1 MQIEI
6 QGIPQSL
13 KAQYTTRLKNAQ
25 SDLARY
31 KKLSREA
38 HLQASRTDLFS
49 GVGSGG
55 GGGFWGS
62 KSRVS
67 SDEPYGDDRTRLLA
81 GTEALD
87 DGNRW
92 VLSLLLAVLSIPRE
106 RRYCR
111 TCTSFMFLLPPLY
124 SVSLVFFPRR
134 LQDSERIALETEEQ
148 GAGILGT
155 LRRQREQIENSRDQV
170 SVFFLLPANRSKELT
185 C

>member
-38 HLQASRTDLFS
+38 HSQASRTDLLS
-49 GVGSGG
+49 GAGSGG

-62 KSRVS
+62 KGRVS

-81 GTEALD
+81 GTEVLD

-92 VLSLLLAVLSIPRE
+92 VFINCPSCHWVFAWRRCRDYVSDCIAEPAHRSLAIHAPVTL
-106 RRYCR
+106 
-111 TCTSFMFLLPPLY
+111 
-124 SVSLVFFPRR
+124 VS
-134 LQDSERIALETEEQ
+134 Q
-148 GAGILGT
+148 
-155 LRRQREQIENSRDQV
+155 
-170 SVFFLLPANRSKELT
+170 
-185 C
+185 

>member
-13 KAQYTTRLKNAQ
+13 KTQYTTRLKNAQ

-49 GVGSGG
+49 GAGSGS

-92 VLSLLLAVLSIPRE
+92 VLLHIALATGSLLGSNVDTAPLTVIVEPVHHLCPRSLH
-106 RRYCR
+106 YAIILNL
-111 TCTSFMFLLPPLY
+111 FLH
-124 SVSLVFFPRR
+124 RR

-148 GAGILGT
+148 GAGILST

-170 SVFFLLPANRSKELT
+170 
-185 C
+185 

>member
-49 GVGSGG
+49 GG

-92 VLSLLLAVLSIPRE
+92 VLPLLLAALSIPRE
-106 RRYCR
+106 
-111 TCTSFMFLLPPLY
+111 
-124 SVSLVFFPRR
+124 
-134 LQDSERIALETEEQ
+134 
-148 GAGILGT
+148 
-155 LRRQREQIENSRDQV
+155 
-170 SVFFLLPANRSKELT
+170 
-185 C
+185 

>member
-13 KAQYTTRLKNAQ
+13 KTQYTTRLKNAQ

-49 GVGSGG
+49 GAGSGS

-81 GTEALD
+81 GTEVLD

-92 VLSLLLAVLSIPRE
+92 VLLHIPLATGSLLGGNVDTAPLTVIVEPAHPSCPRP
-106 RRYCR
+106 
-111 TCTSFMFLLPPLY
+111 FHHAIILNLFLH
-124 SVSLVFFPRR
+124 RR

-148 GAGILGT
+148 GAGILST

-170 SVFFLLPANRSKELT
+170 
-185 C
+185 